1 MVIVYEHELINCG
14 SLPDFEK
21 NLREKMSLDSA
32 EIWIS
37 GNGTS
42 DDLPCIAIL
51 INDTKAVVNIFCEDG
66 SNYVSSGDEDAEG
79 YVTFCDGQYEIAACQ
94 MVDKED
100 AVQAAMDFYTTKD
113 RSNKINWEILSK

>member
-42 DDLPCIAIL
+42 DG
-51 INDTKAVVNIFCEDG
+51 KYSVNNNPIQG
-66 SNYVSSGDEDAEG
+66 
-79 YVTFCDGQYEIAACQ
+79 T
-94 MVDKED
+94 
-100 AVQAAMDFYTTKD
+100 
-113 RSNKINWEILSK
+113 